1 MWIGTLSGLNRFDG
15 YNFKT
20 YRNSV
25 RDTTTLPHNDI
36 RKLAEDP
43 NGRIWVFTNFSTCIY
58 DPDKDIFY
66 RNINPFLHEF
76 SIPQGIIT
84 GIVKDS
90 AGNFWFIHDAKGLF
104 VYDPIAK
111 TSRHLISH
119 EEKKSTISSF
129 VQDVAG
135 NYWILY
141 RNGVLE
147 KMNGNGY
154 NIIYRN
160 DMFRRLYPNETP
172 VYEAIADSDNDLW
185 VFLPDYNRGVYY
197 LNTTKD
203 SLAHITTRNTGGVAL
218 NNNIVHGLAAD
229 DDGLIW
235 VATDHGGVNIIDK
248 KTSTVKYV
256 VNDPEDEKS
265 LSQNSLNAIYK
276 DKEGIIWLGTYKKGL
291 SYYHADMNKFKL
303 YYHQRWNSNSLPH
316 DDINSFVEDDNG
328 NLWIGTNG
336 GGLIFMD
343 RKKNTYRQ
351 YLHDPKDP
359 NSLSNNVIVS
369 LFIDHAKN
377 LWIGTYYGGLNR
389 FDGKKFTHFRY
400 DAGNPNSLSDDNVW
414 EILEDSQHN
423 MWIGTLK
430 GGLTVYNPSAGKF
443 TRYRNPNGVSSD
455 YVPALMED
463 KEGNVWIGTGYGIS
477 IYDASTDEFIKI
489 LGDGKEGNLSNNNV
503 LAFHNDNR
511 GYIWIGTQE
520 GLNLYDRNTKTFR
533 VFREEDGLPH
543 NTILS
548 ILEDNSGNL
557 WFSTPNGVSNLIIR
571 DDPGKASFVPVFKNY
586 DELDGLQGKQFNE
599 SAALKTKNGELI
611 FGGPN
616 GFNLFRPEEILMNKK
631 EPPVALID
639 FQIYN
644 NSVPIGKEV
653 CGKIILPN
661 SITSTEEVTLRPGDN
676 VFSIEFAA
684 LSFLHPEKNRYK
696 YRLEG
701 FNKEWLHTDGNSRK
715 VTYTNLDPGNYTFR
729 VIASNNDGFWNEEG
743 AQLKIVVLPPF
754 WKTTW
759 AFVLY
764 AALILGALLLSRH
777 LILERERMRYR
788 IEQDRQEASRVHELD
803 MMKLRFFTN
812 ISHEFRT
819 PLSLILTPAERLLNK
834 SNEPT
839 EKVQFQMIHRNAK
852 RLLNLVNQLLDFR
865 KMEEQQ
871 LKLNAS
877 EGDVVKFV
885 DDVVL
890 SFSDISE
897 KKNIKLTFNSSVG
910 KLETFFD
917 QDKLEKILFNLLS
930 NAFKFTPEGG
940 AVTVG
945 LHLAENDGT
954 KWLEI
959 NVADTGIGIPA
970 DKQDRIFERFFQ
982 NDLPRSMVNQGSG
995 IGLSITREFVRL
1007 HGGKISV
1014 ESEPDKGSCFKVLIP
1029 VHEITEAATVP
1040 AMAVEKEEEEP
1051 ELTLATPEEKNG
1063 SARLSR
1069 KKPVI
1074 LLAEDNE
1081 DFRFYLK
1088 DNLKMYYHVMEARD
1102 GVECWNMIQE
1112 QMPELIVSDVM
1123 MPEMNGMELCRKVK
1137 ADAKTAHIPVIL
1149 LTARTAADQRLE
1161 GYDAGA
1167 DDYVT
1172 KPFNFEILLS
1182 RIRNLITL
1190 RASLQKS
1197 SGKKIDVKASEIQ
1210 IASLDETLIKNAVKL
1225 VEEKLADPD
1234 FSVED
1239 LSRELGMSRV
1249 HLYKK
1254 LLALT
1259 GKSPLEFIRT
1269 LRLQRAAQLLD
1280 KSQLTVAEIAYKV
1293 GFNNPKYF
1301 AKYFKEEFNMLPS
1314 NYASRKKD

>member
-15 YNFKT
+15 YHFRT

-25 RDTTTLPHNDI
+25 RDSTSLSHNDI

-43 NGRIWVFTNFSTCIY
+43 NGRIWVITNFSTCIY
-58 DPDKDIFY
+58 DPEKDIFH
-66 RNINPFLHEF
+66 RNTSAFLREF
-76 SIPQGIIT
+76 SIPPGIISS
-84 GIVKDS
+84 IMKDK
-90 AGNFWFIHDAKGLF
+90 AGNFWFVHDAKGLF
-104 VYDPIAK
+104 MYDPAEK

-129 VQDVAG
+129 MQDSAG

-141 RNGVLE
+141 RNGVIE

-160 DMFRRLYPNETP
+160 DVFRRLYPHETP
-172 VYEAIADSDNDLW
+172 VYEAVVDLDNDLW
-185 VFLPDYNRGVYY
+185 VYLPDYNRGVYC
-197 LNTTKD
+197 LNAAKD
-203 SLAHITTRNTGGVAL
+203 SLVHFTTRSKAGVAL
-218 NNNIVHGLAAD
+218 NNNIVHGLATD
-229 DDGLIW
+229 DNGLIW
-235 VATDHGGVNIIDK
+235 IATDHGGVNIIDK
-248 KTSTVKYV
+248 KRSTVKYV
-256 VNDPEDEKS
+256 LNDPEDDKS
-265 LSQNSLNAIYK
+265 LSQNSLNSIYK
-276 DKEGIIWLGTYKKGL
+276 DSEGIIWLGTYKKGL
-291 SYYHADMNKFKL
+291 SYYHSDMNKFKR
-303 YYHQRWNSNSLPH
+303 YYHQRLNSNSLPYG
-316 DDINSFVEDDNG
+316 DINSFAEDDQG

-343 RKKNTYRQ
+343 RRSNTFRQ
-351 YLHDPKDP
+351 YLHDPGDP

-369 LFIDHAKN
+369 LFIDHDKD
-377 LWIGTYYGGLNR
+377 LWIGTYYGGLDR
-389 FDGKKFTHFRY
+389 FDGKKFTHYRY
-400 DAGNPNSLSDDNVW
+400 DPQNANSLSDDNVW
-414 EILEDSQHN
+414 EILEDSRHN
-423 MWIGTLK
+423 LWIGTLK
-430 GGLTVYNPSAGKF
+430 GGLTVFNPESHQF

-463 KEGNVWIGTGYGIS
+463 KEGNVWIGTGYGVS
-477 IYDASTDEFIKI
+477 VYNVSSDAFTKI
-489 LGDGKEGNLSNNNV
+489 IGDGSEGNLSNNNV
-503 LAFHNDNR
+503 LAFYNDSR
-511 GYIWIGTQE
+511 GYIWVGTQE
-520 GLNLYDRNTKTFR
+520 GLNLYDRNKKTFR
-533 VFREEDGLPH
+533 VFRQEDGLPH

-557 WFSTPNGVSNLIIR
+557 WFSTPYGISNLILN
-571 DDPGKASFVPVFKNY
+571 DDPGKDSFVPVFKNY

-599 SAALKTKNGELI
+599 SAALKTRDGELI

-616 GFNLFRPEEILMNKK
+616 GFNLFRPEEILLNRKK
-631 EPPVALID
+631 PPVALID

-644 NSVPIGKEV
+644 NSVPIGKELN
-653 CGKIILPN
+653 GKIILPR
-661 SITSTEEVTLRPGDN
+661 SITSTKAVTLRPGDN

-684 LSFLHPEKNRYK
+684 LSFLHPEKNRYR

-701 FNKEWLHTDGNSRK
+701 FNREWLHADGSSRK
-715 VTYTNLDPGNYTFR
+715 VTYTNLDPGDYTFR
-729 VIASNNDGFWNEEG
+729 VIASNNDGYWNEEG
-743 AQLKIVVLPPF
+743 AQLKITVLPPF
-754 WKTTW
+754 WKTNW
-759 AFVLY
+759 AFMLY
-764 AALILGALLLSRH
+764 ASLILGALFLSRR
-777 LILERERMRYR
+777 LILERERMRFR
-788 IEQDRQEASRVHELD
+788 IEQERQEASRVHELD
-803 MMKLRFFTN
+803 MMKIKFFTN

-819 PLSLILTPAERLLNK
+819 PLSLILTPAERLLDK
-834 SNEPT
+834 TKDPA
-839 EKVQFQMIHRNAK
+839 EKVQFQMIYRNAR

-877 EGDVVKFV
+877 EGDVVKFI

-897 KKNIKLTFNSSVG
+897 KKNIRLAFRPSVS

-940 AVTVG
+940 SVTVETN
-945 LHLAENDGT
+945 LISENDKT

-959 NVADTGIGIPA
+959 KVADTGIGIPA
-970 DKQDRIFERFFQ
+970 DKQDKVFERFFQ

-1007 HGGKISV
+1007 HGGKITV
-1014 ESEPDKGSCFKVLIP
+1014 ESLPDKGSCFRVLIP
-1029 VHEITEAATVP
+1029 VSEITGAVTVP
-1040 AMAVEKEEEEP
+1040 PVVEEEIDIASAEP
-1051 ELTLATPEEKNG
+1051 TPQEKNG
-1063 SARLSR
+1063 SARGGR

-1088 DNLKMYYHVMEARD
+1088 DNLKVYYHVMEARD
-1102 GVECWNMIQE
+1102 GVEGWNKVQE
-1112 QMPELIVSDVM
+1112 HIPDLIVTDVM

-1137 ADAKTAHIPVIL
+1137 SDARTSHIPVIL
-1149 LTARTAADQRLE
+1149 LTARTAADQKLE

-1182 RIRNLITL
+1182 RIKNLISL
-1190 RASLQKS
+1190 RASLHKS
-1197 SGKKIDVKASEIQ
+1197 FNRKIDVKASEIQ

-1225 VEEKLADPD
+1225 VEDKLGDPD

-1301 AKYFKEEFNMLPS
+1301 AKYFKEEFKMLPS
-1314 NYASRKKD
+1314 NYAARRKD